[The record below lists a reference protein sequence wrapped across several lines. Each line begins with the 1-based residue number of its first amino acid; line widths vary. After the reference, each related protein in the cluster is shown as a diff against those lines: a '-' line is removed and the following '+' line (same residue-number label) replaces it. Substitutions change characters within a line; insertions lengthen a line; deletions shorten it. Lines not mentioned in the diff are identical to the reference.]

1 MDMSEQLQL
10 NMHYLNRT
18 SDLDYML
25 SDIGDSRV
33 VMLGEA
39 SHGTHEFYSWR
50 NELTKRLIDEKGF
63 SFVAVEGDWPD
74 CYRYNRYVKG
84 YDHTSA
90 TAKEIANTYR
100 RWPRW
105 MWANAE
111 TAQFIS
117 WIRKYNDAR
126 VKSDKVGFYGLDV
139 YSLWDSITAAADYIS
154 KHHPESIEQ
163 AREAYRC
170 FEPYRE
176 DPIGYAY
183 GGRGLPGSCQE
194 EVVNMLVGLIQ
205 AQQADEHDPEE
216 HFNAEQNAMVALN
229 AERYY
234 KSMLGGQAES
244 WNVRDHHMMGTLQR
258 LMERY
263 GKEAKAIIWAH
274 NTHIGDARATDMA
287 DAGMINIGQL
297 VREFYKDSSYAVGF
311 GTYKGTVIAA
321 DAWDAPAE
329 IIKVPPARPESW
341 DGLFHKTVGSDG
353 YLMLRG
359 LTKDTAAQRMQ
370 RAIGVVYHP
379 DLEQYGNYV
388 PTKLSERY
396 DAYIYIDKTTA
407 LTPLSPEHADNQVP
421 ETYPTGV

>member
-1 MDMSEQLQL
+1 MEQIKMMQNLMRAL
-10 NMHYLNRT
+10 GSAADFDELISN
-18 SDLDYML
+18 
-25 SDIGDSRV
+25 IGNSRV

-39 SHGTHEFYSWR
+39 SHGTHEFYYWR
-50 NELTKRLIDEKGF
+50 SELTKRLVAEKGF

-84 YDHTSA
+84 YDNTSK
-90 TAKEIANTYR
+90 TAEEIADTYR

-111 TAQFIS
+111 TAEFLD
-117 WIRKYNDAR
+117 WLRNYNDEKAEP
-126 VKSDKVGFYGLDV
+126 DKVGFYGLDV
-139 YSLWDSITAAADYIS
+139 YSLWDSINAATDYIQ
-154 KHHPESIEQ
+154 KNHPESLDQ
-163 AREAYRC
+163 AREAYKC
-170 FEPYRE
+170 FEPYKE

-183 GGRGLPGSCQE
+183 GGRGLPHSCQD

-205 AQQADEHDPEE
+205 AQTAGEHDPEE
-216 HFNAEQNAMVALN
+216 HFNAEQNAMVAIN

-263 GKEAKAIIWAH
+263 GKDAKAIIWAH

-297 VREFYKDSSYAVGF
+297 VREFYKDKSYAVGF
-311 GTYKGTVIAA
+311 GTYQGTVIAA
-321 DAWDAPAE
+321 DAWDTAAE
-329 IIKVPPARPESW
+329 IIEVPPARPESW
-341 DGLFHKTVGSDG
+341 DGLFHQTVGSDG
-353 YLMLRG
+353 YLMLRR
-359 LTKDTAAQRMQ
+359 LPKVAAAQRTQ

-379 DLEQYGNYV
+379 DREQYGNYV
-388 PTKLSERY
+388 PTSLAERY
-396 DAYIYIDKTTA
+396 DAYIHIDTTTA
-407 LTPLSPEHADNQVP
+407 LNPLSPERADNEVP